1 MKDLQGWWKR
11 FLFYFTFKIYFH
23 SQNSALTSTSSFLKR
38 WFYLFQW
45 NPSKWWKQ
53 HFASPWKLFSFSRYL
68 NFCCN
73 TFDNVPK
80 HLDMKVNVNFRK
92 YDPTK
97 WQKNNYNE
105 YIRVLLE
112 KKSASTILSSV
123 LALLLINFISPV
135 FPVYA
140 VRSFLKNFHLPEIAS
155 DLGVGL
161 YDYQKKYLLNIILWE
176 WAECVVLRDNIWYY
190 FKLITQPIQK
200 KNSIESAKWHGLYAL
215 YGLAYL

>member
-1 MKDLQGWWKR
+1 
-11 FLFYFTFKIYFH
+11 
-23 SQNSALTSTSSFLKR
+23 
-38 WFYLFQW
+38 
-45 NPSKWWKQ
+45 
-53 HFASPWKLFSFSRYL
+53 
-68 NFCCN
+68 
-73 TFDNVPK
+73 
-80 HLDMKVNVNFRK
+80 MKVNVNFRK

-135 FPVYA
+135 FPVYT

-161 YDYQKKYLLNIILWE
+161 YDYQKKYLLNIILWG

-190 FKLITQPIQK
+190 FKFVTQPIQK
-200 KNSIESAKWHGLYAL
+200 KNSIECAKWDGL
-215 YGLAYL
+215 YGLYGLRIPLTALCALQALRA

>member
-1 MKDLQGWWKR
+1 MKDLQGWWKC

-45 NPSKWWKQ
+45 NPSKWWKW
-53 HFASPWKLFSFSRYL
+53 HFASPWKLISFSRYL

-73 TFDNVPK
+73 TFGNVPK
-80 HLDMKVNVNFRK
+80 QLDMKVIVNFRK

-112 KKSASTILSSV
+112 KKNQPALYYHLRWLYSAS
-123 LALLLINFISPV
+123 IS
-135 FPVYA
+135 FPQF
-140 VRSFLKNFHLPEIAS
+140 SLCTQ
-155 DLGVGL
+155 
-161 YDYQKKYLLNIILWE
+161 YDH
-176 WAECVVLRDNIWYY
+176 
-190 FKLITQPIQK
+190 F
-200 KNSIESAKWHGLYAL
+200 
-215 YGLAYL
+215 